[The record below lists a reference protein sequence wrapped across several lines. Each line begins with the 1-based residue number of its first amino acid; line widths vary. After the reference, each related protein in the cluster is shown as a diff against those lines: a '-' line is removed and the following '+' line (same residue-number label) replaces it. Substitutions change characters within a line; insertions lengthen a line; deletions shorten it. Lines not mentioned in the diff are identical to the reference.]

1 MKYGAVF
8 FIRLA
13 DDTMRETLWW
23 DFEDDR
29 DEDIYRF
36 EAEMNG
42 SGARI
47 LHIQGLSIACDSL
60 IAIKKVERID
70 DPSLRRQLWAVKGV
84 GLFKTKEEAE
94 EARRKAGLDTDE
106 EEWDWTTYSR

>member
-1 MKYGAVF
+1 MRYGAVF

-23 DFEDDR
+23 DDEVDR

-36 EAEMNG
+36 EAGMND
-42 SGARI
+42 SDARI

-60 IAIKKVERID
+60 IAIKKVERIED
-70 DPSLRRQLWAVKGV
+70 IFPEQKFWAVKGV
-84 GLFKTKEEAE
+84 GLFKTWEEAE

-106 EEWDWTTYSR
+106 EE

>member
-1 MKYGAVF
+1 MRYGAIF
-8 FIRLA
+8 FIRLVN
-13 DDTMRETLWW
+13 DTMRETLWW
-23 DFEDDR
+23 DDEADR
-29 DEDIYRF
+29 DNEIYCF
-36 EAEMNG
+36 EAEMND
-42 SGARI
+42 SDAKI

-60 IAIKKVERID
+60 IAIKKFEWID

-106 EEWDWTTYSR
+106 EEWEWTTYSR

>member
-1 MKYGAVF
+1 MKYGATF

-23 DFEDDR
+23 DDEVDR

-36 EAEMNG
+36 EAEMNDNN
-42 SGARI
+42 ARI

-60 IAIKKVERID
+60 IAIKKVERIED
-70 DPSLRRQLWAVKGV
+70 IFPEQKFWVVKGV
-84 GLFKTKEEAE
+84 GVFKTKEEAE
-94 EARRKAGLDTDE
+94 EARRKAGLVADE
-106 EEWDWTTYSR
+106 EE

>member
-1 MKYGAVF
+1 MKYGATF
-8 FIRLA
+8 FIRLVK
-13 DDTMRETLWW
+13 DVMRETLWW

-36 EAEMNG
+36 EAEMND
-42 SGARI
+42 SDAKI

-60 IAIKKVERID
+60 IAIKKFEVID
-70 DPSLRRQLWAVKGV
+70 EIFPEQKFWAVKGL
-84 GLFKTKEEAE
+84 GIFKTKEEAE

-106 EEWDWTTYSR
+106 EE

>member
-1 MKYGAVF
+1 MKYGATF
-8 FIRLA
+8 YIRLVNE
-13 DDTMRETLWW
+13 TMRETLWW
-23 DFEDDR
+23 DDEVDR

-36 EAEMNG
+36 EAEMND
-42 SGARI
+42 SDARI

-94 EARRKAGLDTDE
+94 EARRKAGLVADE
-106 EEWDWTTYSR
+106 EE

>member
-1 MKYGAVF
+1 MRYGAIF
-8 FIRLA
+8 YIRLV
-13 DDTMRETLWW
+13 DDTLRETLWW

-36 EAEMNG
+36 EAEMND
-42 SGARI
+42 SDARI

-60 IAIKKVERID
+60 VAIKKVERID

-106 EEWDWTTYSR
+106 EEWEWTTYSR